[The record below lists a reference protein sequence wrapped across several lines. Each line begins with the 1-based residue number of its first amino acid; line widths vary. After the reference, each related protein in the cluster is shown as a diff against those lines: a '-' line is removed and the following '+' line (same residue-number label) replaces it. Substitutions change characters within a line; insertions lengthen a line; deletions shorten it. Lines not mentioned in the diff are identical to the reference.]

1 VLHDQRMWHR
11 HWMRCGVHMF
21 HPVNGRQG
29 FELLKVTEEQKL
41 NRPPIEIIKAMLK
54 REDDLRLSPRVQA
67 LFNDPSIDTIHVG
80 EEVQKE
86 VITEFFGKQ
95 AKEEMEKKLYQLRA
109 APALY
114 SEKSEEIKRI
124 PHYLKYNRSEQGTLN
139 IGDIAPNF
147 PLATLSCQ
155 ITSFYNFIQSQLKYL
170 NLSNTLNSSLS
181 HMSTLSNKIRPL
193 LIAAGSYT

>member
-1 VLHDQRMWHR
+1 
-11 HWMRCGVHMF
+11 
-21 HPVNGRQG
+21 
-29 FELLKVTEEQKL
+29 
-41 NRPPIEIIKAMLK
+41 MLVK
-54 REDDLRLSPRVQA
+54 R
-67 LFNDPSIDTIHVG
+67 FK
-80 EEVQKE
+80 KE

-95 AKEEMEKKLYQLRA
+95 TKEEMEKKLYQLRA

-114 SEKSEEIKRI
+114 PEKSEEIKRI

-155 ITSFYNFIQSQLKYL
+155 TTSFYNFIKNQLKYL
-170 NLSNTLNSSLS
+170 NLSNLS
-181 HMSTLSNKIRPL
+181 QMSTLSNKIRPL